1 MIRRDRPRRTA
12 SAALIAFVAAV
23 AVLVPGSAPL
33 RGEVLPPPTITAW
46 ADPFNATFG
55 PTNLFDVGTGEYVTS
70 GQLAGTPFTRNDQDG
85 TWVELDYGGPVTID
99 TFINRTRANPV
110 DQVTGQRLIFS
121 QDGTFDASDSIVT
134 LPSAGANGAGFVRR
148 FTPQTAQYVRWE
160 VTEAGAGSLNL
171 GGRQFFFLNTP
182 AGQTVL
188 PNPTVYNAATP
199 FNGDYVAANAA
210 NGNAGRAGT
219 GAEYASQGLGNDTF
233 VDFDFGGATP
243 ISGFNLVNREQD
255 VTTSYDMIFSN
266 TPDFSDVVATRSFFT
281 TGQGNDISEEVFD
294 PVTARYVR
302 FDVTSYIG
310 TGGATGNN
318 TGISEM
324 WFLTPVPEPGALS
337 LVAAGALAL
346 LRRRRQT
353 LV

>member
-1 MIRRDRPRRTA
+1 MIRRDRPRRPA
-12 SAALIAFVAAV
+12 SALVVAA
-23 AVLVPGSAPL
+23 AAFVLVPGATPL
-33 RGEVLPPPTITAW
+33 RAEMLPAPTITAW
-46 ADPFNATFG
+46 ADQFNATFG
-55 PTNLFDVGTGEYVTS
+55 PTNLFDAGTGEYATS
-70 GQLAGTPFTRNDQDG
+70 GQLAATPFTTDVQNG
-85 TWVELDYGGPVTID
+85 TWVELDYGSPVTID
-99 TFINRTRANPV
+99 TFINRTRANTV

-121 QDGTFDASDSIVT
+121 QDTVFDAGDSIVT

-148 FTPQTAQYVRWE
+148 FAPQTAQFVRWE

-188 PNPTVYNAATP
+188 PNPTVYNSATP

-219 GAEYASQGLGNDTF
+219 GAEYASQGRGNDTF

-266 TPDFSDVVATRSFFT
+266 TPDFSDVVATRSFLT
-281 TGQGNDISEEVFD
+281 NGQGNEIMTEVFD
-294 PVTARYVR
+294 PITARYVR
-302 FDVTSYIG
+302 FDVTSFIG
-310 TGGATGNN
+310 TGGATGTNA
-318 TGISEM
+318 GISEI
-324 WFLTPVPEPGALS
+324 WFYTPVPEPAALSLVGLGALS
-337 LVAAGALAL
+337 LA
-346 LRRRRQT
+346 RRRRRAP
-353 LV
+353 V

>member
-1 MIRRDRPRRTA
+1 MIRRDRPRRPS
-12 SAALIAFVAAV
+12 SAAIVALVAAV
-23 AVLVPGSAPL
+23 SVLVPGATPV
-33 RGEVLPPPTITAW
+33 RAEVLPAPTITLW
-46 ADPFNATFG
+46 ADDFDPTYG
-55 PTNLFDVGTGEYVTS
+55 PTNLFDVGTGEYATS
-70 GQLAGTPFTRNDQDG
+70 GQLAGTPFTRDDQDG

-121 QDGTFDASDSIVT
+121 QDATFDASDSIVT

-148 FTPQTAQYVRWE
+148 FAPQTARYVRWE

-171 GGRQFFFLNTP
+171 GGRQFWFLNTP

-188 PNPTVYNAATP
+188 PNPTVHNSATP

-219 GAEYASQGLGNDTF
+219 GAEYASQGRGNDTF

-243 ISGFNLVNREQD
+243 ISGFNFVNREQD

-281 TGQGNDISEEVFD
+281 TGGGNDIMEELFD
-294 PVTARYVR
+294 PITARYVR

-310 TGGATGNN
+310 TGGVPGNN

-324 WFLTPVPEPGALS
+324 WFLTPVPEPTSLS
-337 LVAAGALAL
+337 LVALVVLPLA
-346 LRRRRQT
+346 RRRRRAT
-353 LV
+353 